1 MRSLQARSLAI
12 ESVDCQKAGLPPT
25 LSCHTFRASGITNYR
40 ANGGS
45 LEHAQQIAA
54 HASARTTKLY
64 DRSEDLLTIE
74 EIQRIDI

>member
-1 MRSLQARSLAI
+1 MTRNDVFRM
-12 ESVDCQKAGLPPT
+12 VKRRCQKA

-45 LEHAQQIAA
+45 LEHAQQIAP
-54 HASARTTKLY
+54 HASARTTKLC
-64 DRSEDLLTIE
+64 DRSEDLLTVE